1 MRWCRAVDGQQR
13 LRSPK
18 ASVATY
24 VVRESDRCNSG
35 VPSPMARWGELLF
48 HSVLLARYGA
58 AGGVRSAGL
67 LGLLAKSAAAGESDE
82 INIT

>member
-1 MRWCRAVDGQQR
+1 
-13 LRSPK
+13 
-18 ASVATY
+18 
-24 VVRESDRCNSG
+24 
-35 VPSPMARWGELLF
+35 MARWGELLF

-67 LGLLAKSAAAGESDE
+67 LGVLAKSAAAGESDE